1 MVKKLL
7 NFMFLGMLI
16 FSVTRSTAQSVTSF
30 DKYHTSKEVQQMLA
44 MSVLSMNYLF
54 DRTKL

>member
-1 MVKKLL
+1 MVKKLFH
-7 NFMFLGMLI
+7 FMALGLLI
-16 FSVTRSTAQSVTSF
+16 FSVSQATAQSGPSF
-30 DKYHTSKEVQQMLA
+30 DKYHTNKEVQQMLA